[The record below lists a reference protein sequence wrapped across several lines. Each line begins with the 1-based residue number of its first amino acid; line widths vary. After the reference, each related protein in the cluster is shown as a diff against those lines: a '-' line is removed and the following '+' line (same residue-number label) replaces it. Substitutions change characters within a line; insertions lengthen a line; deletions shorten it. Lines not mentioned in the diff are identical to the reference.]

1 MSMIKKEL
9 DIHWDAGRKRLRDFF
24 NQVKEEDLPLKDIDE
39 KSEERIV
46 DKIAERLETTKD
58 EAQEILMFAINGNLD
73 LKGKWKYISGKLKQ
87 QYADLTDDD
96 VLWADG
102 KKDEILARLQEKLN
116 INRDQLEKRLW
127 SIIKTEK

>member
-1 MSMIKKEL
+1 MIKKEL

-73 LKGKWKYISGKLKQ
+73 LKGKWQYISGKLKQ